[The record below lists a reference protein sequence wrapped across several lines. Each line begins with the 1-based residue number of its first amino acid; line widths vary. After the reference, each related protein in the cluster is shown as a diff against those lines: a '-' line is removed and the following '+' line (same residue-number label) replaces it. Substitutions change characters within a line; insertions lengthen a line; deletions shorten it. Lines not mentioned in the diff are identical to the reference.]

1 MPFEVLGVA
10 DGRYC
15 CCAVCGRGGP
25 DMVTTINYKHHGRV
39 IGRATLGH
47 IKNAPFTVVGR
58 ADPFSLCAICGQ
70 AGAELQILHRSHLD
84 VWHLQMCA
92 GIFCSGCA
100 RATRLPENIARS
112 RLEDRTADPCCP
124 RASKVPAQSESGI
137 PIDLLFPGKPR
148 AFTQGRNV

>member
-10 DGRYC
+10 EGRYC

-25 DMVTTINYKHHGRV
+25 DMVTIKHHGRV

-84 VWHLQMCA
+84 VWHCK
-92 GIFCSGCA
+92 CA
-100 RATRLPENIARS
+100 REYFAADVPEPPVS
-112 RLEDRTADPCCP
+112 PKTSLEAD
-124 RASKVPAQSESGI
+124 
-137 PIDLLFPGKPR
+137 
-148 AFTQGRNV
+148 